1 MCRMR
6 KTINV
11 SDAED
16 LERVDMGKRARVL
29 VEGVKGLEGSTEL
42 LEGLKS
48 EGGVCN
54 GWIINKGWAR
64 FLYIV
69 YI

>member
-1 MCRMR
+1 MGDLEWVQMR

-29 VEGVKGLEGSTEL
+29 FKELEGSTEL
-42 LEGLKS
+42 LEGPKVLK
-48 EGGVCN
+48 GTKIR
-54 GWIINKGWAR
+54 GWG
-64 FLYIV
+64 L
-69 YI
+69 

>member
-29 VEGVKGLEGSTEL
+29 VKGLEESTEL
-42 LEGLKS
+42 LEGQKVLKRTKIR
-48 EGGVCN
+48 
-54 GWIINKGWAR
+54 GWG
-64 FLYIV
+64 L
-69 YI
+69 

>member
-1 MCRMR
+1 MCQMR

-29 VEGVKGLEGSTEL
+29 FKGLEGSTEL
-42 LEGLKS
+42 LEGPKVLKRTKIR
-48 EGGVCN
+48 
-54 GWIINKGWAR
+54 GWG
-64 FLYIV
+64 L
-69 YI
+69 

>member
-11 SDAED
+11 SDVED

-29 VEGVKGLEGSTEL
+29 VEELKGSTEL
-42 LEGLKS
+42 LEGPKVLKK
-48 EGGVCN
+48 N
-54 GWIINKGWAR
+54 
-64 FLYIV
+64 
-69 YI
+69 